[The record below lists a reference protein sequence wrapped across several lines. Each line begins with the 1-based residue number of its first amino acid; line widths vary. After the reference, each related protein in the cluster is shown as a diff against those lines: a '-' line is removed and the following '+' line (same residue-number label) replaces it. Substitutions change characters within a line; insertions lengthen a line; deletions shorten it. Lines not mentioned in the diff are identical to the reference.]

1 MSCHKCGEAVAKDS
15 IYCRKC
21 GAVQKVFC
29 SKCGSA
35 MNADAE
41 YCAACG
47 NSSTT
52 RLARNEME
60 STTVQRELAGISLRC
75 PRCRKVNEPGA
86 AYCFSCGLPFDDHIK
101 SDMATED
108 GMIGIRAGF
117 WVRLCAMMIDLIV
130 IGILNGIVYG
140 LTQSEFVATIIN
152 MLYWTLGVSQYEG
165 TLGKR
170 VLGLRVLRT
179 DLSRCGFWQAFA
191 RQLCYALSFLLLCI
205 GFFMVGLR
213 NDKRGLHDLI
223 CGTVVIKG

>member
-1 MSCHKCGEAVAKDS
+1 MNCHECGEAVANES
-15 IYCRKC
+15 IFCRKC

-29 SKCGSA
+29 SRCGSK

-52 RLARNEME
+52 QRASSDLQPAV
-60 STTVQRELAGISLRC
+60 VQRELAARSFRC
-75 PRCRKVNEPGA
+75 PRCSKVNEPGA
-86 AYCFSCGLPFDDHIK
+86 AFCFSCGLPFDDHIR

-108 GMIGIRAGF
+108 RTRAGF
-117 WVRLCAMMIDLIV
+117 WVRFCAMMIDLIIV
-130 IGILNGIVYG
+130 GIIDSIVFG
-140 LTQSEFVATIIN
+140 LTQSELAVTIIN

-165 TLGKR
+165 TVGKR

-213 NDKRGLHDLI
+213 QDKRGLHDLI
-223 CGTVVIKG
+223 CGTVVVKG